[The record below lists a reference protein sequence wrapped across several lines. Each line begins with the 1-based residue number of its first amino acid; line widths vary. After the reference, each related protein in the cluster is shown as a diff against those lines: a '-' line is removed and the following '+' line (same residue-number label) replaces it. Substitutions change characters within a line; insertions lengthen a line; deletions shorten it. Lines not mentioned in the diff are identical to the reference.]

1 MGRAVGGGE
10 PWVEELWL
18 QESVPGL
25 WNCVPRPW
33 TWKSLHLTP
42 AGAGG
47 GGESPGRLGKPTG
60 GTLAESSR
68 SGEQMDPWKGAQAAV
83 GTP

>member
-1 MGRAVGGGE
+1 MGRGALATGKRPRAVELCAKTMDLEE
-10 PWVEELWL
+10 PP
-18 QESVPGL
+18 SY
-25 WNCVPRPW
+25 PR
-33 TWKSLHLTP
+33 
-42 AGAGG
+42 GAGG